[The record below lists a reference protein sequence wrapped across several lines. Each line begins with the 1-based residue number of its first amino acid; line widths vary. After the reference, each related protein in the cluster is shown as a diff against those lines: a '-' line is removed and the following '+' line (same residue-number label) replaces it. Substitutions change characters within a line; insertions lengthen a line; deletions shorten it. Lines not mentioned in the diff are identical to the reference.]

1 MLQTTVIPNRSVSP
15 ITTLRDASGRAW
27 AGLRTT
33 LVAGFRAW
41 IARRDERQ
49 LMEMPDYLL
58 KDIGI
63 GRSEIPGV
71 VRQGRTR

>member
-1 MLQTTVIPNRSVSP
+1 MLHTTVIHNRSVSP

-33 LVAGFRAW
+33 LAAGVRAW
-41 IARRDERQ
+41 IARCDERH

-63 GRSEIPGV
+63 GRGEIPSAV
-71 VRQGRTR
+71 KQGRT

>member
-15 ITTLRDASGRAW
+15 ISTIRDASGRAL

-33 LVAGFRAW
+33 FAAGLRGL

-63 GRSEIPGV
+63 GRSEIPSA
-71 VRQGRTR
+71 VRQGRT

>member
-1 MLQTTVIPNRSVSP
+1 MLQITVIPNRSVST

-33 LVAGFRAW
+33 LAVGVRGW
-41 IARRDERQ
+41 IARRDERH

-58 KDIGI
+58 MDIGI
-63 GRSEIPGV
+63 GRSEIPSA
-71 VRQGRTR
+71 VRQGRI